1 MHLRLEPFLTANLV
15 SGLQTDIYQREL
27 ERYGAAH
34 IEATETLF
42 FHDSAA
48 TVDVLSL
55 LDGDAGES
63 LRWPLAL
70 RGVDQLLVDFGLDLA
85 ARKALLDRLHTGFK
99 QEFNANTPEGKK
111 ALGDKFRQER
121 KVIEQVLAP
130 DYDPAELLAPAF
142 ARFEVRSQQ
151 WRAAVAYLREE
162 APGIPLHDRLASYVH
177 MFLNRFFRSRQRM
190 HELVVYDMLHQ
201 HYTSQ
206 LARQKQPTCV
216 MRLA

>member
-1 MHLRLEPFLTANLV
+1 MAANLV
-15 SGLQTDIYQREL
+15 TGLQTDMYQREL
-27 ERYGAAH
+27 ERYGPES

-55 LDGDAGES
+55 LDGDAGEA

-70 RGVDQLLVDFGLDLA
+70 RGVDQLLADFGLDLA
-85 ARKALLDRLHTGFK
+85 ARKALLDSLHDSFK
-99 QEFNANTPEGKK
+99 REFNANTPEGKK

-130 DYDPAELLAPAF
+130 GYDPGELLAPAF
-142 ARFEVRSQQ
+142 ARFEARSRQ
-151 WRAAVAYLREE
+151 WADAVAYLREE
-162 APGIPLHDRLASYVH
+162 ASDVPLNNRLGSYVH

-190 HELVVYDMLHQ
+190 HELVIYDMLHQ
-201 HYTSQ
+201 YYASQ
-206 LARQKQPTCV
+206 LARQKQAAY
-216 MRLA
+216 L